1 MNNNQDFLLSI
12 RLNSYNQEKYIAAA
26 MDSIMMQKVDFPVEV
41 VVGDDFSTDRT
52 LDIIRTYKDTE
63 FIKIRILERTAGDAY
78 HVERKERGR
87 LFNYLYT
94 LRACRGKYVAL
105 LDGDDYWIDPN
116 KLSSQVK
123 FLEENPDYVMSSH
136 EVYVVRHNAKDSFT
150 SVPKILRDNF
160 RFGSTGEFLQ
170 TLKLGLTFNKEFWQ
184 RKVRYSSLPRDY
196 HMSFEKMLFK
206 RHFMATSALVI
217 RRSIVD
223 HIPDWWTSLDQGH
236 NSIILILLTGG
247 KNYHFNRFF
256 GVHRLQPS
264 SLSTQKDI
272 TLEIRKNFNKTLTF
286 VLTQL
291 RDRVTEPQREAI
303 DRKLLQISK
312 MNG

>member
-1 MNNNQDFLLSI
+1 MQNDQEFLLSI
-12 RLNSYNQEKYIAAA
+12 RLNCYNQEKYIAAA
-26 MDSIMMQKVDFPVEV
+26 MDSIMMQVVDFPVEV
-41 VVGDDFSTDRT
+41 VVGDDLSTDRT

-63 FIKIRILERTAGDAY
+63 FIKIRILERKAGDAY

-105 LDGDDYWIDPN
+105 LDGDDYWIDPH
-116 KLSSQVK
+116 KLSKQVK
-123 FLEENPDYVMSSH
+123 FLEAHPDYGMTSH
-136 EVYVVRHNAKDSFT
+136 EVFIVKHNARNSFL
-150 SVPKILRDNF
+150 SGPKILMDNF
-160 RFGSTGEFLQ
+160 KFGSKAEFFK
-170 TLKLGLTFNKEFWQ
+170 TLKLGLTLNKEFWQ
-184 RKVRYSSLPRDY
+184 RKVRYANLSRDY
-196 HMSFEKMLFK
+196 HITFEEMLFR

-223 HIPDWWTSLDQGH
+223 LIPDWWTSLDQGH

-247 KNYHFNRFF
+247 KNYHFKRFF
-256 GVHRLQPS
+256 GVHRLQPA

-286 VLTQL
+286 VLTRL
-291 RDRVTEPQREAI
+291 RDQVTESQRNAI
-303 DRKLLQISK
+303 DRKLLQLSK
-312 MNG
+312 AN